1 MKSKLTKALLSLLTM
16 FVLFGIALTVSA
28 GPEIEIA
35 EDEFS
40 FGIAPQHARVSHV
53 FWIKSVGD
61 DTLRITKIVPGCGCT
76 KVPLDKTVLAPGD
89 STRLEVIFSTRNYTG
104 KVTKAPK
111 IYTNAS
117 EERSMVRIYTQVV
130 PKPDTTRPIVIMPYK
145 LDVTKRFGKAGDQVK
160 FSIKNVSD
168 KPVGMKTIDQ
178 PEGYWSLNLPD
189 MIGAGESVQVVLTAN
204 ESAVVKRYEKS
215 FTIELDDEAKTRFTV
230 PVKR

>member
-1 MKSKLTKALLSLLTM
+1 MKSKLTIALLSIIILL
-16 FVLFGIALTVSA
+16 GISLTLSA
-28 GPEIEIA
+28 GPEMEITN
-35 EDEFS
+35 DEFS

-61 DTLRITKIVPGCGCT
+61 DTLRITKVVPGCGCT
-76 KVPLDKTVLAPGD
+76 KTPLDKTELAPGD
-89 STRLEVIFSTRNYTG
+89 STRLEVIFSTRDYTG
-104 KVTKAPK
+104 RVTKAPK

-130 PKPDTTRPIVIMPYK
+130 PKPDTTSPIVIMPYK
-145 LDVTKRFGKAGDQVK
+145 LDVSQRFQKAGDQVQ

-168 KPVGMKTIDQ
+168 KPVGMKIIDQ
-178 PEGYWSLNLPD
+178 PDGYWALDLPD
-189 MIGAGESVQVVLTAN
+189 KIGVGESVRVVLTAHDAALK
-204 ESAVVKRYEKS
+204 SKYEKS